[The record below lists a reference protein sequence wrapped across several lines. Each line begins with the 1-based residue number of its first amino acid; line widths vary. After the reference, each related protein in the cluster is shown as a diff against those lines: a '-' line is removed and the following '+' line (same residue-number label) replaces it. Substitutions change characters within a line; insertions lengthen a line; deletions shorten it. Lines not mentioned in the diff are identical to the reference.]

1 MTTKRTP
8 EEKADRA
15 EYMRLYRL
23 SKLDAERARLR
34 EYTSRMDVKER
45 RRARDS
51 TPEKLAKRREHAA
64 TEAAKQRA
72 KERLKEKKLEDPQW
86 HVQRIAKQRHQRTG
100 FTPELIAR
108 TLIAQGNKCAVC
120 WRSFEGRQV
129 RADHCHDTGKPRGLL
144 CHHCN
149 IMEGMLKS
157 MGLSPEEFAHNLTTY
172 LAKPA
177 LQP

>member
-1 MTTKRTP
+1 MTIKRTP
-8 EEKADRA
+8 EELAARA

-23 SKLDAERARLR
+23 SKLDSERARLR

-45 RRARDS
+45 RRARDG
-51 TPEKLAKRREHAA
+51 TPEKLAKRRAHAA

-72 KERLKEKKLEDPQW
+72 RERLQEKKQEEPDW
-86 HVQRIAKQRHQRTG
+86 HSARVAKQRQARTG

-108 TLIAQGNKCAVC
+108 TLVAQGNKCAVC
-120 WRSFEGRQV
+120 QRSFEGRQI
-129 RADHCHDTGKPRGLL
+129 RADHCHDTGRPRGLL

-149 IMEGMLKS
+149 IVEGMLKA
-157 MGLSPEEFAHNLTTY
+157 MRLSPEEFAHNLSTY

-177 LQP
+177 LEP